1 MKTNEMAGMRKSEM
15 ASIKE
20 NLEVELKNVALLPGF
35 LYSKLP

>member
-20 NLEVELKNVALLPGF
+20 NLEVELKNVAKKKLF
-35 LYSKLP
+35 SYSKLP